1 VTDERLDEIKTKW
14 NIPVTLPMS
23 VPWGK
28 DDVVWLVGEVTRL
41 RAEAKRADEEA
52 TKLANSDLATTEQ
65 VIRALRVE
73 NAALR
78 AKVRT
83 ITEHYKPGWVDGL
96 KAVARSAGFDPDDA
110 PHDGV
115 DPPTFIEDVIDL
127 LRRDVREA
135 RKQLDALRWQVEHEG
150 CAASHL
156 GETTYECRADAPC
169 GLCRLRAERDRLRA
183 ALHDV
188 MGACDAECAGCG
200 AYYVAKRALD
210 GEKEKP

>member
-1 VTDERLDEIKTKW
+1 MTDERLDEIKTRW
-14 NIPVTLPMS
+14 NISITLPMS

-65 VIRALRVE
+65 VVRALRVE
-73 NAALR
+73 NDALR

-96 KAVARSAGFDPDDA
+96 KAVARNAGFDPDDA

-115 DPPTFIEDVIDL
+115 DPPTFIAGPSPEGLVSYTLGGDPPQHVIESRTRLALRDHDSDWWRLKRKGPKARSQPLSDWDYED
-127 LRRDVREA
+127 LRPTGISATSEARAVLWVMGVKGWRDV
-135 RKQLDALRWQVEHEG
+135 
-150 CAASHL
+150 
-156 GETTYECRADAPC
+156 
-169 GLCRLRAERDRLRA
+169 
-183 ALHDV
+183 
-188 MGACDAECAGCG
+188 
-200 AYYVAKRALD
+200 
-210 GEKEKP
+210 

>member
-1 VTDERLDEIKTKW
+1 MTDERLDEIKTKW

-96 KAVARSAGFDPDDA
+96 KAVARSAGFDPDDV

-115 DPPTFIEDVIDL
+115 DPPTFIEDVIYR
-127 LRRDVREA
+127 LRREV
-135 RKQLDALRWQVEHEG
+135 
-150 CAASHL
+150 
-156 GETTYECRADAPC
+156 AD
-169 GLCRLRAERDRLRA
+169 ERDESERLCS
-183 ALHDV
+183 ALEAV
-188 MGACDAECAGCG
+188 LGACGPACCSDCG

>member
-1 VTDERLDEIKTKW
+1 MTDERLDEIKTKW

-73 NAALR
+73 NDALR

-96 KAVARSAGFDPDDA
+96 KAVARNAGFDPDDA

-115 DPPTFIEDVIDL
+115 DPPSFIEDVIDL
-127 LRRDVREA
+127 LRRDVRDL
-135 RKQLDALRWQVEHEG
+135 K
-150 CAASHL
+150 
-156 GETTYECRADAPC
+156 
-169 GLCRLRAERDRLRA
+169 AENERLRA
-183 ALHDV
+183 ALDAV
-188 MGACDAECAGCG
+188 MGACDAECAACG

>member
-1 VTDERLDEIKTKW
+1 MTDERLDEIKTKW

-41 RAEAKRADEEA
+41 RAEAKRAADALDYARRQNMPLHEE
-52 TKLANSDLATTEQ
+52 
-65 VIRALRVE
+65 V
-73 NAALR
+73 AALR

-96 KAVARSAGFDPDDA
+96 HAVARSAGFDPDDA

-200 AYYVAKRALD
+200 AYYVAKKALD
-210 GEKEKP
+210 DTKEKP

>member
-1 VTDERLDEIKTKW
+1 MILLDDKTFHAALAPIRSESIGDVWHMPVNVDGAWRNVEVVDVLNRLVAEYDK
-14 NIPVTLPMS
+14 
-23 VPWGK
+23 
-28 DDVVWLVGEVTRL
+28 L

-73 NAALR
+73 NDALR

-115 DPPTFIEDVIDL
+115 DPPKFIEDVIDL
-127 LRRDVREA
+127 LRRDVRDLKDENERLREA
-135 RKQLDALRWQVEHEG
+135 CTLALE
-150 CAASHL
+150 
-156 GETTYECRADAPC
+156 D
-169 GLCRLRAERDRLRA
+169 LCRYISGVNPE
-183 ALHDV
+183 
-188 MGACDAECAGCG
+188 GT
-200 AYYVAKRALD
+200 
-210 GEKEKP
+210 P

>member
-1 VTDERLDEIKTKW
+1 MTDERLDEIKTRW

-28 DDVVWLVGEVTRL
+28 DDVVWLAQEVER
-41 RAEAKRADEEA
+41 
-52 TKLANSDLATTEQ
+52 
-65 VIRALRVE
+65 
-73 NAALR
+73 LR

-96 KAVARSAGFDPDDA
+96 KAVARNAGFDPDDA

-127 LRRDVREA
+127 LRRDVRDL
-135 RKQLDALRWQVEHEG
+135 K
-150 CAASHL
+150 
-156 GETTYECRADAPC
+156 
-169 GLCRLRAERDRLRA
+169 AENERLRA
-183 ALHDV
+183 ALDDV
-188 MGACDAECAGCG
+188 MGACGPACCSDCG